1 MSKNTED
8 ERIIPVKNYVILV
21 ILFVAIVALVFYL
34 CDLYHVYDE
43 HQREIPVI
51 RDTLS
56 EIQPDELEHYIMENP
71 TTVIYMCTSFEDNCR
86 DYEKDLKKLVEK
98 DELQDRII
106 YVNLSDVNQDEFV
119 DNFNTRF
126 PYRVSLK
133 KRYPV
138 FVVFEN
144 GKVRSILQADK
155 NDRLSISE
163 TEQFLELNQLEEEGE

>member
-1 MSKNTED
+1 MDKNTE
-8 ERIIPVKNYVILV
+8 EKRVIPVKNYIILV

-34 CDLYHVYDE
+34 CDLYHVYDA

-71 TTVIYMCTSFEDNCR
+71 TTVIYMCTAFDEKCR

-98 DELQDRII
+98 EELQESII
-106 YVNLSDVNQDEFV
+106 YVNLSNVDQTEFV
-119 DNFNTRF
+119 DKFNARF
-126 PYRVSLK
+126 PYRITLK
-133 KRYPV
+133 KQYPA
-138 FVVFEN
+138 FVVFED
-144 GKVRSILQADK
+144 GEVRSILQADK
-155 NDRLSISE
+155 NDRFSISE